1 MTSALTVSI
10 EKARMSLR
18 HLLSFLV
25 FALVGCAS
33 KPVYREQGWASYIAD
48 QYTGRPTS
56 SGEIYYPQGYTAA
69 HQTLPF
75 GTQVAVKNLNSGR
88 SVNVVINDRFPYYP
102 GRVINLS
109 SAAAQSIG
117 IPYMQL
123 GQVEITIAQMPQQQ
137 PTNYGFSQPP
147 PAYNQPAYGSAPSYS
162 QPAYSQPSYSQP
174 SYSQPRSTPSYS
186 TPNYG
191 SGAPNAPAFGNGSST
206 PAGLQTF

>member
-1 MTSALTVSI
+1 
-10 EKARMSLR
+10 MSLR

-25 FALVGCAS
+25 FALIGCAS

-75 GTQVAVKNLNSGR
+75 GTQVAVKNLSSGR

-137 PTNYGFSQPP
+137 PTNYGFSQQP
-147 PAYNQPAYGSAPSYS
+147 PAYSQPSYSQPATYNQPAYSSAPSYS
-162 QPAYSQPSYSQP
+162 QPAYSQPSYNQP
-174 SYSQPRSTPSYS
+174 SYTQPKAKPSYS
-186 TPNYG
+186 APRYG
-191 SGAPNAPAFGNGSST
+191 SGVPNAPAFGNGSST